1 MQLSLRHEQALK
13 ISYKRYRSATFIGLF
28 LVWGENFESDGGRG
42 EGELQFSKGVWGHAL
57 HIFFFNFEPSRSGSE
72 AF

>member
-1 MQLSLRHEQALK
+1 MQLSLRHKQALK

-42 EGELQFSKGVWGHAL
+42 EGELQFSREDLGACPPH
-57 HIFFFNFEPSRSGSE
+57 FFF
-72 AF
+72 